1 MEGGRGQRAERA
13 QSALTVI
20 FKLVTGGLISV
31 ILVVLGTV
39 NLQFQGHFVPI
50 SLRPV
55 LGIVA
60 AYVMATVWFGHH
72 IVNFF
77 SIWWVFQYLQEAHR
91 IWLRI
96 LSLALEK
103 ELKILD
109 FA

>member
-1 MEGGRGQRAERA
+1 MEGGRGRHAERA
-13 QSALTVI
+13 QSSLTVI

-72 IVNFF
+72 IVNFSTWGF
-77 SIWWVFQYLQEAHR
+77 SIYKTAHR
-91 IWLRI
+91 IGLRI
-96 LSLALEK
+96 LSMALEK
-103 ELKILD
+103 ELKVLEY
-109 FA
+109 AQ